1 MGRIGS
7 WFSPW
12 KGKSSQSPAENASIS
27 SEEARET
34 EGDEESGE
42 SEGPQPGEQQ
52 WQEKEHSSNPNPL
65 GLSGDSVFCEEKDA
79 TQSAHKHSSTGS
91 STETRAGGPKE
102 EEFVDCT
109 EKRTGQGKEREESSN
124 GASVSGILDKNA
136 SHLTH
141 LSCSSKQG
149 VVWDSDRA
157 HAQPQARR
165 QAQAQTSKRLHVY
178 LEETSLIKSE
188 KDESISQEVT
198 RTKVSENLRVL
209 QKSKP
214 LVNSSSNN
222 ATENSTANVKSL
234 KEVQHYYSSLK
245 GLKLNSNND
254 SRLETKPD
262 KEQTESDTMG
272 RKNSSK
278 RKIRKASQEEG
289 ADSSPTKISSRAPV
303 PEGFPSSDKSVTS
316 PQGKS
321 PKTHMGE
328 SSVNSTQASPEGGES
343 QTSCPD
349 NVKELGNCK
358 DSNSVTEHTLVCVVD
373 GNADM
378 EDDDS
383 FYKVERKTETPESKR
398 RSIKV
403 SQSQVKLFSK
413 NVPLRNTK
421 DEEKVNGKTETDAR

>member
-12 KGKSSQSPAENASIS
+12 KGKSPQSPEENASIS
-27 SEEARET
+27 SEEAPKT
-34 EGDEESGE
+34 EGDKESGE

-65 GLSGDSVFCEEKDA
+65 GLLSRDSVFCEEKDA
-79 TQSAHKHSSTGS
+79 TQSTHKHSSTGS
-91 STETRAGGPKE
+91 STETRAGRPKE

-109 EKRTGQGKEREESSN
+109 EKRTGQGKGREESSN

-165 QAQAQTSKRLHVY
+165 QAQAQTGKRLHVY

-188 KDESISQEVT
+188 KDHSISQEVT

-214 LVNSSSNN
+214 LVNSS
-222 ATENSTANVKSL
+222 ANVKSL
-234 KEVQHYYSSLK
+234 KEAQHYYSGLK
-245 GLKLNSNND
+245 GVKLNSNKD
-254 SRLETKPD
+254 SQLETKPD
-262 KEQTESDTMG
+262 KEQTESDAMG
-272 RKNSSK
+272 RKNSSR
-278 RKIRKASQEEG
+278 RKIRKTSQGEG
-289 ADSSPTKISSRAPV
+289 EDSSPTKISSMAPV

-413 NVPLRNTK
+413 NVPLGNTK